1 MLFKNSI
8 TMKLVKFSVTN
19 FRSIT
24 QAYNIP
30 FSDVT
35 VLIGKNNEGKSNL
48 LKALNVSMNIL
59 DHHSQQRNIRY
70 GFLGYREKE
79 NVYKWERDFPISL
92 QNSNKQTT
100 IFRLEFELDN
110 NELLEFKNQIKSN
123 LNGSLP
129 IELKIGKDLTPT
141 VRVVKRGKGSKT
153 LNQKSKK
160 IAEYIGSKIQFNYI
174 PAIRTDKES
183 LEVID
188 KMLQKELS
196 VIESDTNYIDAL
208 NTIKNLQKPI
218 VEKLSNNI
226 KESLIEFLPNIKEV
240 IIESYEDRRKYGF
253 RSQFEVFIDDGSKTH
268 IAFKGDGVKSLSALG
283 LLKNMS
289 KSQGIYSL
297 IAIEEPESHL
307 HPGAIH
313 LLKETIYD
321 LGLTNQVIISS
332 HNPLFVNRHKIKSNI
347 IIDCGKATVA
357 RNIKNIRD
365 LIGVK
370 ASDNLVNAN
379 FVLVVEGEEDVIVLK
394 ALLPYLSEKI
404 NKALKNNYLI
414 IEKIGG
420 ASNLSYKLSMLSN
433 ALCTY
438 LVLLDNDEAGR
449 ASYQKAIDD
458 KLLKLKDLTLIN
470 CIGMQDSEFEDCF
483 NKDVYNTLILEE
495 YAVNINCPQFKTN
508 KKWSDRI
515 KNCFHSQGKPWNDN
529 IEAQV
534 KNTVARGIIT
544 DLPNC
549 LNQYKK
555 GSIDALVTSVENML
569 DRMR

>member
-1 MLFKNSI
+1 
-8 TMKLVKFSVTN
+8 MKLVKFSVTN

-24 QAYNIP
+24 QAYDIP
-30 FSDVT
+30 FSDIT

-59 DHHSQQRNIRY
+59 DHHSQQRSFKY
-70 GFLGYREKE
+70 GMGYRERE
-79 NVYKWERDFPISL
+79 NIYKWERDFPISL
-92 QNSNKQTT
+92 QDTKKSTT
-100 IFRLEFELDN
+100 IFRLEFELDDS
-110 NELLEFKNQIKSN
+110 ELVEFKSQIKSN

-129 IELKIGKDLTPT
+129 IEVKIGKDVTPT

-153 LNQKSKK
+153 LNLKSKK

-188 KMLQKELS
+188 KMLHKELA
-196 VIESDTNYIDAL
+196 VIEADENYVKAL
-208 NTIKNLQKPI
+208 DTIKNLQKPI
-218 VEKLSNNI
+218 IEKLSNDI

-240 IIESYEDRRKYGF
+240 AIESYEDRRRF
-253 RSQFEVFIDDGSKTH
+253 SIRNQFEVFIDDGSKTH

-289 KSQGIYSL
+289 KTEGIYSL

-321 LGLTNQVIISS
+321 LGLTNQIIISS
-332 HNPLFVNRHKIKSNI
+332 HNPLFVNRQKIKSNI
-347 IIDCGKATVA
+347 IIDCGKATIA
-357 RNIKNIRD
+357 KNIKNIRD

-370 ASDNLVNAN
+370 ASDNLVNAS
-379 FVLVVEGEEDVIVLK
+379 FVLVVEGEEDVIALK
-394 ALLPYLSEKI
+394 SLLPFLSEKI
-404 NKALKNNYLI
+404 GKALKSNYLI

-433 ALCTY
+433 ALCTS
-438 LVLLDNDEAGR
+438 LVLLDNDNAGR
-449 ASYQKAIDD
+449 IAYQKAIDE
-458 KLLKLKDLTLIN
+458 KTLKLKDLILIN
-470 CIGMQDSEFEDCF
+470 CNGMPDSEFEDCL
-483 NKDVYNTLILEE
+483 NKDIYETTILDEFG
-495 YAVNINCPQFKTN
+495 VNINCQQFRSN
-508 KKWSDRI
+508 KKWSDRV
-515 KNCFHSQGKPWNDN
+515 KECFNTQGKPWNDS

-534 KNTVARGIIT
+534 KEVVATSISK
-544 DLPNC
+544 DLTNS
-549 LNQYKK
+549 LNPHKRT
-555 GSIDALVTSVENML
+555 SIDSLVTSIESIL
-569 DRMR
+569 DKMK

>member
-1 MLFKNSI
+1 
-8 TMKLVKFSVTN
+8 MKLVKFSVTN

-30 FSDVT
+30 FSDIT

-59 DHHSQQRNIRY
+59 DHHSQQRDIRY
-70 GFLGYREKE
+70 GMFGYREKE
-79 NVYKWERDFPISL
+79 NIYKWERDFPISL
-92 QNSNKQTT
+92 QHGNKTTT
-100 IFRLEFELDN
+100 IFRLEFELEGNDLN
-110 NELLEFKNQIKSN
+110 EFKEQIKSN

-129 IELKIGKDLTPT
+129 IEIKIGRDLTPI
-141 VRVVKRGKGSKT
+141 VRVVKRGIGSKT
-153 LNQKSKK
+153 LNLKSKK

-188 KMLQKELS
+188 KMLHKELS
-196 VIESDTNYIDAL
+196 VIESDQKYIEAL
-208 NTIKNLQKPI
+208 QTIKELQNPI
-218 VEKLSNNI
+218 VEKLSNDI
-226 KESLIEFLPNIKEV
+226 KGSLIEFLPNIKDV
-240 IIESYEDRRKYGF
+240 VIESFEDRRKYGF
-253 RSQFEVFIDDGSKTH
+253 RNQFEVFIDDGSKTH

-289 KSQGIYSL
+289 KSEGIFSL

-321 LGLTNQVIISS
+321 LGLTNQIIIST
-332 HNPLFVNRHKIKSNI
+332 HNPLFVNRQKIKSNV

-357 RNIKNIRD
+357 RSIKNIRD

-379 FVLVVEGEEDVIVLK
+379 FVLVVEGEEDVTALK
-394 ALLPYLSEKI
+394 IILPTLSEKI
-404 NKALKNNYLI
+404 GKALKSNFLI

-420 ASNLSYKLSMLSN
+420 ASNLSYKLSLLSN
-433 ALCTY
+433 ALCTS
-438 LVLLDNDEAGR
+438 LVLLDNDSAGR
-449 ASYQKAIDD
+449 TAYEKAAND
-458 KLLKLKDLTLIN
+458 KLLKLKDVIFIN
-470 CIGMQDSEFEDCF
+470 CRGMSESEFEDCL
-483 NKDVYNTLILEE
+483 NKEIYETNLLDE
-495 YAVNINCPQFKTN
+495 YGVDINCNQFRSN

-515 KNCFHSQGKPWNDN
+515 KECFNSQGKLWNDN

-534 KNTVARGIIT
+534 KETVAKSLSK
-544 DLPNC
+544 DVDNC
-549 LNQYKK
+549 LNPHKRN
-555 GSIDALVTSVENML
+555 SIDALVTSIESVL
-569 DRMR
+569 DRMK

>member
-1 MLFKNSI
+1 
-8 TMKLVKFSVTN
+8 MKLVKFSVTN

-30 FSDVT
+30 FSDIT

-59 DHHSQQRNIRY
+59 DHHSQQKSIRY
-70 GFLGYREKE
+70 GMMGYREKE

-92 QNSNKQTT
+92 QNSNKSTT
-100 IFRLEFELDN
+100 IFRLEFELEG
-110 NELLEFKNQIKSN
+110 NELNEFKDQIKSN

-129 IELKIGKDLTPT
+129 IEIKIGKDLIPI

-160 IAEYIGSKIQFNYI
+160 IAEYIGKKIQFNYI

-188 KMLQKELS
+188 KMLHKELA
-196 VIESDTNYIDAL
+196 VIEDNEKFIEAL
-208 NTIKNLQKPI
+208 DTIKALQKPI
-218 VEKLSNNI
+218 IEKLSNDI
-226 KESLIEFLPNIKEV
+226 KNSLIEFLPNIKDV
-240 IIESYEDRRKYGF
+240 VIESYEDRRRFGI
-253 RSQFEVFIDDGSKTH
+253 RNQFEVFIDDGSKTH

-289 KSQGIYSL
+289 KSDGVYSL

-313 LLKETIYD
+313 LLKDTIYE
-321 LGLTNQVIISS
+321 LGLTNQIIISS
-332 HNPLFVNRHKIKSNI
+332 HNPLFVNRQKIKSNI

-357 RNIKNIRD
+357 RSIKNIRD

-379 FVLVVEGEEDVIVLK
+379 FVLVVEGEEDVIALK
-394 ALLPYLSEKI
+394 SILPFLSEKI
-404 NKALKNNYLI
+404 ARAIKSNFFI
-414 IEKIGG
+414 IEKVGG
-420 ASNLSYKLSMLSN
+420 ASNLSYKLSLLSN
-433 ALCTY
+433 ALCNY
-438 LVLLDNDEAGR
+438 LVLLDNDSAGR
-449 ASYQKAIDD
+449 VSYQKAIDE

-470 CIGMQDSEFEDCF
+470 CIGMPDSEFEDCL
-483 NKDVYNTLILEE
+483 NKNIYEASLLEE
-495 YAVNINCPQFKTN
+495 FGVDINCSQFRSN

-515 KNCFHSQGKPWNDN
+515 KECFNSKGKPWNEK

-534 KNTVARGIIT
+534 KEVVAKSIAKDIS
-544 DLPNC
+544 NC
-549 LNQYKK
+549 LNPHKRS
-555 GSIDALVTSVENML
+555 SIDSLVNSIESVL
-569 DRMR
+569 DKMK